1 MKHISLFHFAGNDL
15 SLLIKSGNHRFFL
28 QPLDNLKIINYH
40 KIYCEFIKNAITNRV
55 RKVNKEVMT
64 MIYTVTL
71 NPAIDYIITVPEL
84 QMGMTNRTG
93 SEKLLPGGKG
103 INISI
108 VLKNL
113 GIETTALGFIAGF
126 TGDEIKRR
134 LEKTGIHT
142 DLIKVQ
148 QGYSRINIKLKD
160 VDGMEINGNGPQIG
174 KEDLN
179 QLFAKMEALKKG
191 DFLVLAGS
199 IPGCIPD
206 TIYRDIMI
214 QVRRQQVDVVIDADG
229 KLLEQS
235 LKNRPFLI
243 KPNHHELGG
252 IFGVTLKT
260 REDVIEYAVRMQERG
275 ARNVLVSM
283 GAAGAVLADE
293 QGNVHSHEALKGTLV
308 NAVGAGD
315 SMIAGFLAGWM
326 ERQDYQHGF
335 CLGLAAGSASA
346 FSEELAVEE
355 QIRELY
361 RQMI

>member
-1 MKHISLFHFAGNDL
+1 
-15 SLLIKSGNHRFFL
+15 
-28 QPLDNLKIINYH
+28 
-40 KIYCEFIKNAITNRV
+40 
-55 RKVNKEVMT
+55 

-84 QMGMTNRTG
+84 RMGMTNRTG

-103 INISI
+103 INVSI

-126 TGDEIKRR
+126 TGDEIKRQ

-148 QGYSRINIKLKD
+148 RGYSRINIKLKD
-160 VDGMEINGNGPQIG
+160 VDGMEINGSGPQIG
-174 KEDLN
+174 RDDLN
-179 QLFAKMEALKKG
+179 QLFVKIETLKKG
-191 DFLVLAGS
+191 DLLVLAGS
-199 IPGCIPD
+199 IPGSIPD
-206 TIYRDIMI
+206 TIYRDIMMLMN
-214 QVRRQQVDVVIDADG
+214 RRQVDVAVDADG

-235 LKNRPFLI
+235 LKYQPFLI

-260 REDVIEYAVRMQERG
+260 REDVILYARRMRERG
-275 ARNVLVSM
+275 AKNVLVSM
-283 GAAGAVLADE
+283 GARGAVLVDE
-293 QGNVHSHEALKGTLV
+293 QGNVHSHDALKGTLV

-315 SMIAGFLAGWM
+315 SMTAGFLAGWR
-326 ERQDYQHGF
+326 EKQDYQHAF
-335 CLGLAAGSASA
+335 YMGLAAGSASA

-361 RQMI
+361 KQTR

>member
-1 MKHISLFHFAGNDL
+1 
-15 SLLIKSGNHRFFL
+15 
-28 QPLDNLKIINYH
+28 
-40 KIYCEFIKNAITNRV
+40 
-55 RKVNKEVMT
+55 

-84 QMGMTNRTG
+84 RMGMTNRTG

-103 INISI
+103 INVSI

-126 TGDEIKRR
+126 TGDEIKRQ

-148 QGYSRINIKLKD
+148 RGYSRINIKLKD
-160 VDGMEINGNGPQIG
+160 VDGMEINGSGPQIG
-174 KEDLN
+174 RDDLN
-179 QLFAKMEALKKG
+179 QLFVKIETLKKG
-191 DFLVLAGS
+191 DLLVLAGS
-199 IPGCIPD
+199 IPGSIPD
-206 TIYRDIMI
+206 TIYRDIMMLMN
-214 QVRRQQVDVVIDADG
+214 RRQVDVAVDADG

-235 LKNRPFLI
+235 LKYQPFLI
-243 KPNHHELGG
+243 KPNHYELGG

-260 REDVIEYAVRMQERG
+260 REDVILYARRMRERG
-275 ARNVLVSM
+275 AKNVLVSM
-283 GAAGAVLADE
+283 GARGAVLVDE
-293 QGNVHSHEALKGTLV
+293 QGNVHSHDALKGTLV

-315 SMIAGFLAGWM
+315 SMTAGFLAGWR
-326 ERQDYQHGF
+326 EKQDYQHAF
-335 CLGLAAGSASA
+335 YMGLAAGSASA

-361 RQMI
+361 KQTR